1 MMESRYIFI
10 SVSLLGLVVGG
21 LAASGCQVL
30 PDKGISGPAS
40 EVVVNGF
47 NVPPRLRY
55 GATPCACIGAPFIGE
70 HLGTH
75 GYYFRTAEKNGIAY
89 TLRGGHIDTMHVRIA
104 ADWTAYLAA
113 KSYRRLMRGDRSF
126 SYKLLADRSRHT
138 VHISYPEN
146 WQSLSQEQ
154 RSETA
159 REVALALGPYLAY
172 SMVSWHEIITW
183 YGFHSVGVIRE
194 SHSAFSWEDSYS
206 NLLGAII
213 AARAL
218 RDTEHPYN
226 KAMTI
231 ALDEE
236 MRTLGV
242 QPAAVARRASQSVK
256 GKWYTGSIGPLV
268 SMRRRN
274 PDIGIDDG
282 FVTPVLALDPP
293 AGATPVSYPAPTLDG
308 LSKYGFWAFVEIEPH
323 EWERGKIFRIVY
335 PNGHGKRIYPTAHF
349 PAIMDHIRQE
359 AAARYGP
366 DMVYNPLAPTAQNPL
381 AQSNPILTGVPRH
394 PKPEEQRSDQ

>member
-1 MMESRYIFI
+1 MESRQVFGKLL
-10 SVSLLGLVVGG
+10 LLGFMLGF
-21 LAASGCQVL
+21 AAAGCQVL
-30 PDKGISGPAS
+30 PDRGMSGPAS
-40 EVVVNGF
+40 EVVVSGF

-70 HLGTH
+70 NLGKH

-89 TLRGGHIDTMHVRIA
+89 TRRGGHIDTMHLRIA

-113 KSYRRLMRGDRSF
+113 KSYRHLMRGDQSF

-146 WQSLSQEQ
+146 WQSMPQEQ
-154 RSETA
+154 RREAA
-159 REVALALGPYLAY
+159 REVALTMGPYLAY

-206 NLLGAII
+206 NLLGAVV

-218 RDTEHPYN
+218 RDTQRSYN
-226 KAMTI
+226 EAVTI

-236 MRTLGV
+236 MRELGV
-242 QPAAVARRASQSVK
+242 QPAAVARQASESVR
-256 GKWYTGSIGPLV
+256 GTWYTGVVGPLM

-274 PDIGIDDG
+274 PDIGVDDG
-282 FVTPVLALDPP
+282 LVTPVLALDLP
-293 AGATPVSYPAPTLDG
+293 AGAEPASYPAPTLETIA
-308 LSKYGFWAFVEIEPH
+308 KYGFWAFVEIEPH
-323 EWERGKIFRIVY
+323 EWERRKVLRIVY
-335 PNGHGKRIYPTAHF
+335 PNGKGKRVYPTAHF
-349 PAIMDHIRQE
+349 APIMAHIQQE
-359 AAARYGP
+359 AAAKYGL
-366 DMVYNPLAPTAQNPL
+366 DMVSNPAPSTTQSRL
-381 AQSNPILTGVPRH
+381 AQSKPIP
-394 PKPEEQRSDQ
+394 PKTRGKMVSHR